1 MKFSKFLFCFL
12 IFFSCQNEN
21 SLKKENSFIFT
32 IEEFDLEKD
41 QMKIN
46 LEITNTSN
54 KTLKGEKWSLH
65 WNQMHAGIIP
75 ESLPKGI
82 SFEYVNGQAYYILTF
97 DSNYSIE
104 PNGKINFSFSQKGI
118 LKRKPYGP
126 LGAFIRNHE
135 TDELFNLS
143 VTFNW
148 RDAKNL
154 DKLNHDSSK
163 DKYNSMSGLS
173 LLSKDQLNWIIPSP
187 KEMIFQNKYRD
198 TPEELI
204 INYTNKI
211 EIDTLILLTRIK
223 NSTSVKIE
231 FDNKKEANS
240 FVSYDSNFSEEEY
253 ALKIKEDIIEIRAS
267 DYSGV
272 LYAFESLHQLLLISE
287 NENKKL
293 PIISIKDS
301 PRFKYRGFLLDASR
315 NFYGINKVK
324 QVIDYMTHFKLNKLD
339 FRLTDDEGWR
349 LEIPGIPE
357 LTQIGSKRGFTKD
370 ETDKLIPMY
379 GSGAFSDNSG
389 SGFYTKDEFIE
400 ILKYAKKRNVDVLPQ
415 ISFPSHARAA
425 IKSMEARYKNYI
437 LKNDEVSANKY
448 LLNDFKD
455 QSEYRSAQLY
465 DDNVICICQESSYT
479 FFEKIVEEVKKM
491 YDEANLEMN
500 IFNIGADEVPNGA
513 WQKSPICKKFIS
525 ENKEIQNINDLY
537 NFNLYKLNNILN
549 KYGAK
554 MAGWDDIILKLTK
567 KGHSETII
575 KEEMTKLDPRVY
587 VWNNTWGGGRED
599 MIYKIVNLGF
609 EAVMS
614 NSSAFYFDMAK
625 DFDFES
631 KGLSWSGYV
640 DYKDTWGT
648 EPLNVFNNIQ
658 ALEKNNLIDENVE
671 YQNMTVEDITNRRN
685 VDFQEISKKIHVNK
699 KNEENLI
706 GIQSQLWS
714 ETIINEK
721 IFDALFMPNL
731 AVFSERAWAEKE
743 SYTFVKNPKNQS
755 KEIDENWNL
764 FANTLSQRHFRSMK
778 NLYGGLFFDL
788 GKPGAII
795 SDDSLYVRTKF
806 PGLIVRYTTDGSV
819 PNKKS
824 KEYKDPIKVN
834 PNDEILLRIF
844 DGFGR
849 GGNYVKL

>member
-12 IFFSCQNEN
+12 IFFSCQNDN

-240 FVSYDSNFSEEEY
+240 FVSYDSNFNEEEY

-479 FFEKIVEEVKKM
+479 FFEKIVQEVKKM
-491 YDEANLEMN
+491 YDEADLEMN

-575 KEEMTKLDPRVY
+575 KEEMTKLNPRVY

-599 MIYKIVNLGF
+599 MIYKIANLGF

-658 ALEKNNLIDENVE
+658 ALEKNNLIDENVK
-671 YQNMTVEDITNRRN
+671 YQNMTVEDIIN
-685 VDFQEISKKIHVNK
+685 QEISKKIHINK
-699 KNEENLI
+699 KNEENFI

-755 KEIDENWNL
+755 KEIDKNWNL

-834 PNDEILLRIF
+834 PNDQILLRIF

>member
-187 KEMIFQNKYRD
+187 KEMIFKNKYRD

-240 FVSYDSNFSEEEY
+240 FVSYDSNFNEEEY

-575 KEEMTKLDPRVY
+575 KEEMTKLNPRVY

-599 MIYKIVNLGF
+599 MIYKIANLGF

-658 ALEKNNLIDENVE
+658 AIEKNNLIDENVE
-671 YQNMTVEDITNRRN
+671 YQNMTVEDIIN
-685 VDFQEISKKIHVNK
+685 QEISKKIHINK

-806 PGLIVRYTTDGSV
+806 PGLIIRYTTDGSV

-824 KEYKDPIKVN
+824 KEYKDPIKVY
-834 PNDEILLRIF
+834 PNDQILLRIF

>member
-1 MKFSKFLFCFL
+1 MKFLKFLFCFL
-12 IFFSCQNEN
+12 IFFSCVNNE
-21 SLKKENSFIFT
+21 SLKNDTPFIYS

-54 KTLKGEKWSLH
+54 KTLKEGEWSLH
-65 WNQMHAGIIP
+65 WNQMHAGIVP
-75 ESLPKGI
+75 ESLPKEI
-82 SFEYVNGQAYYILTF
+82 SFKYINGQAYFILNF
-97 DSNYSIE
+97 GSGYSIK
-104 PNGKINFSFSQKGI
+104 PNKKIDFSFLQKGI
-118 LKRKPYGP
+118 INRMPYSP

-135 TDELFNLS
+135 TNELFNLP

-148 RDAKNL
+148 RNAKNL
-154 DKLNHDSSK
+154 DKLNHDSPK
-163 DKYNSMSGLS
+163 DKYDSMSGLS
-173 LLSKDQLNWIIPSP
+173 VLSNNQLNWIIPTP
-187 KEMIFQNKYRD
+187 KELIFQNKYRN
-198 TPEELI
+198 TPKKLI

-211 EIDTLILLTRIK
+211 IIDTSIISTRLK

-231 FDNKKEANS
+231 FNNKKEANTLLK
-240 FVSYDSNFSEEEY
+240 YDNNFNKEEY
-253 ALKIKEDIIEIRAS
+253 SLKIKEDLIEIRAS

-272 LYAFESLHQLLLISE
+272 LYAFESLHQLMLISE

-293 PIISIKDS
+293 PIISIEDS

-324 QVIDYMTHFKLNKLD
+324 QVLDYMAHFKLNKLD

-349 LEIPGIPE
+349 IEIPGIPE
-357 LTQIGSKRGFTKD
+357 LTEIGSKRGFTED
-370 ETDKLIPMY
+370 ESDKLIPMY
-379 GSGAFSDNSG
+379 GSGAFTDNSG

-400 ILKYAKKRNVDVLPQ
+400 ILKYAKKRNIDVFPQ

-425 IKSMEARYKNYI
+425 IKSMEARYKNYM
-437 LKNDEVSANKY
+437 LKNDGSAANKY
-448 LLNDFKD
+448 LLNDLKD
-455 QSEYRSAQLY
+455 ESEYRSAQQY
-465 DDNVICICQESSYT
+465 DDNIICICQESAYT
-479 FFEKIVEEVKKM
+479 FFEKIVQEVKKM
-491 YDEANLEMN
+491 YDEAELKMD
-500 IFNIGADEVPNGA
+500 IFNIGADEVPYGA
-513 WQKSPICKKFIS
+513 WQKSPICEKFIS

-537 NFNLYKLNNILN
+537 NYNLYKLNNIIN

-554 MAGWDDIILKLTK
+554 MAGWDDIILKLSEK
-567 KGHSETII
+567 NQSETII
-575 KEEMTKLDPRVY
+575 KEEMTKLNPRVY
-587 VWNNTWGGGRED
+587 VWNNTWGEGRED
-599 MIYKIVNLGF
+599 MIYKITNLGF

-648 EPLNVFNNIQ
+648 EPMNVFNNIQ
-658 ALEKNNLIDENVE
+658 ALENNNLIDKKIE
-671 YQNMTVEDITNRRN
+671 YQNMTLQDIIN
-685 VDFQEISKKIHVNK
+685 QEMSKKTYINK
-699 KNEENLI
+699 KNKEKLI

-731 AVFSERAWAEKE
+731 AVFSERAWAKKE
-743 SYTFVKNPKNQS
+743 SYTSIKNPKKQS
-755 KEIDENWNL
+755 KKIDQNWNL

-778 NLYGGLFFDL
+778 NLYGGLSFDL

-795 SDDSLYVRTKF
+795 SNDSLYVRTKF
-806 PGLIVRYTTDGSV
+806 PGLIVKYTTDGSI

-824 KEYKDPIKVN
+824 KKYSNPIKVN
-834 PNDEILLRIF
+834 PNDQILLRIF

-849 GGNYVKL
+849 GGNYVKLKI

>member
-12 IFFSCQNEN
+12 IFFSCQNDN

-575 KEEMTKLDPRVY
+575 KEEMTKLNPRVY

-599 MIYKIVNLGF
+599 MIYKIANLGF

-671 YQNMTVEDITNRRN
+671 YQNMTVEDIIN
-685 VDFQEISKKIHVNK
+685 QEISKKIHINK
-699 KNEENLI
+699 KNEKNFI

-755 KEIDENWNL
+755 KEIDKNWNL

-834 PNDEILLRIF
+834 PNDQILLRIF

>member
-12 IFFSCQNEN
+12 IFFSCQNDN
-21 SLKKENSFIFT
+21 SLKKGNSFIFT

-46 LEITNTSN
+46 LEVTNTSN

-173 LLSKDQLNWIIPSP
+173 LLSKGQLNWIIPSP

-240 FVSYDSNFSEEEY
+240 FVSYDSNFNGEEY
-253 ALKIKEDIIEIRAS
+253 GLEIKEDIIEIRAS

-389 SGFYTKDEFIE
+389 SGFYTKDEFVE

-575 KEEMTKLDPRVY
+575 KEEMIELDPRVY
-587 VWNNTWGGGRED
+587 VWNNTWGEGRED
-599 MIYKIVNLGF
+599 MIYKIANLGF

-658 ALEKNNLIDENVE
+658 ALEKNNLIDENIE
-671 YQNMTVEDITNRRN
+671 YQNMTVEDIIN
-685 VDFQEISKKIHVNK
+685 QEISKKTHINK
-699 KNEENLI
+699 KNEENFI

-743 SYTFVKNPKNQS
+743 SYTFVKNPENQS

-834 PNDEILLRIF
+834 PNDQILLRIF

>member
-12 IFFSCQNEN
+12 IFFSCQNDN
-21 SLKKENSFIFT
+21 SLKKENPFIFT

-54 KTLKGEKWSLH
+54 KVLKGEKWSLH

-82 SFEYVNGQAYYILTF
+82 SFEYVTGQAYYILTF
-97 DSNYSIE
+97 DSNYSIK
-104 PNGKINFSFSQKGI
+104 PNEKINFSFSQKGI

-135 TDELFNLS
+135 TDELFNLPL
-143 VTFNW
+143 TFNW
-148 RDAKNL
+148 RNAKNL
-154 DKLNHDSSK
+154 DKLNHDSPK
-163 DKYNSMSGLS
+163 DKYNSMRGLS
-173 LLSKDQLNWIIPSP
+173 VLSNDQLNWIIPNP

-198 TPEELI
+198 TPKELI

-231 FDNKKEANS
+231 FNNKKEANS
-240 FVSYDSNFSEEEY
+240 FVKYDSNFNEEEY
-253 ALKIKEDIIEIRAS
+253 SLKIKEDIIEIRAS

-415 ISFPSHARAA
+415 IGFPSHARAA

-437 LKNDEVSANKY
+437 LKYDEVSANKY

-455 QSEYRSAQLY
+455 QSEYISAQLY

-479 FFEKIVEEVKKM
+479 FFEKIVQEVKKM
-491 YDEANLEMN
+491 YDEADLEMN

-537 NFNLYKLNNILN
+537 NFNLYKLNNIIN

-554 MAGWDDIILKLTK
+554 MAGWDDIILKLTE

-575 KEEMTKLDPRVY
+575 KEEMIKLNPRVY

-599 MIYKIVNLGF
+599 MIYKITNLGF

-658 ALEKNNLIDENVE
+658 ALENNNLIDENIE
-671 YQNMTVEDITNRRN
+671 YQNMTVEDIIN
-685 VDFQEISKKIHVNK
+685 QEIPKKTHINK
-699 KNEENLI
+699 KNEENFI

-795 SDDSLYVRTKF
+795 LDDSLYVRTKF

-834 PNDEILLRIF
+834 PNDKILLRIF

-849 GGNYVKL
+849 GGNYVEL

>member
-32 IEEFDLEKD
+32 IEEFDLGKD

-240 FVSYDSNFSEEEY
+240 FVSYDSNFNEEEY

-425 IKSMEARYKNYI
+425 IKSMEARYKKYI

-537 NFNLYKLNNILN
+537 NFNLYRLNNILN

-575 KEEMTKLDPRVY
+575 KEEMTELDPRVY

-599 MIYKIVNLGF
+599 MIYKIANLGF

-658 ALEKNNLIDENVE
+658 ALEKNNLIDENVK
-671 YQNMTVEDITNRRN
+671 YQNMTVEDIIN
-685 VDFQEISKKIHVNK
+685 QEISKKIHINK

-721 IFDALFMPNL
+721 IFDVLFMPNL

-834 PNDEILLRIF
+834 PNDQIILRIF

>member
-12 IFFSCQNEN
+12 IFFSCQNDN

-32 IEEFDLEKD
+32 IEEFDLGKD

-46 LEITNTSN
+46 LEITNTSS

-389 SGFYTKDEFIE
+389 SGFYTRDEFIE

-479 FFEKIVEEVKKM
+479 FFEKIVQEVKKM
-491 YDEANLEMN
+491 YDEADLEMN

-525 ENKEIQNINDLY
+525 ENKEIENINDLY

-575 KEEMTKLDPRVY
+575 KEEMTKLNPRVY

-599 MIYKIVNLGF
+599 MIYKIANLGF

-658 ALEKNNLIDENVE
+658 ALEKNNLIDENVK
-671 YQNMTVEDITNRRN
+671 YQNMTVEDIIN
-685 VDFQEISKKIHVNK
+685 QEISKKIHINK

-755 KEIDENWNL
+755 KEIDKNWNL

-834 PNDEILLRIF
+834 PNDQILLRIF

>member
-187 KEMIFQNKYRD
+187 KEMIFHNKYRD

-599 MIYKIVNLGF
+599 MIYKIANLGF

-658 ALEKNNLIDENVE
+658 ALEKNNLIDENVK
-671 YQNMTVEDITNRRN
+671 YQNMTVEDIIN
-685 VDFQEISKKIHVNK
+685 QEISKKIHINK

-743 SYTFVKNPKNQS
+743 SYTFVKNPTNQS

-824 KEYKDPIKVN
+824 KEYKDPIKIN
-834 PNDEILLRIF
+834 PNDQILLRIF

>member
-32 IEEFDLEKD
+32 IEEFDLGKD

-240 FVSYDSNFSEEEY
+240 FVSYDSNFNEEEY

-425 IKSMEARYKNYI
+425 IKSMEARYKKYI

-599 MIYKIVNLGF
+599 MIYKIANLGF

-658 ALEKNNLIDENVE
+658 ALEKNNLIDENVK
-671 YQNMTVEDITNRRN
+671 YQNMTVEDIIN
-685 VDFQEISKKIHVNK
+685 QEISKKIHINK

-721 IFDALFMPNL
+721 IFDVLFMPNL

-834 PNDEILLRIF
+834 PNDQIILRIF